1 MNKRGLAM
9 FNFSMSEL
17 VVILAIA
24 LVVFGPAKLPELG
37 KAIGKGISNFK
48 DAAASGQDNN
58 K

>member
-1 MNKRGLAM
+1 M

-48 DAAASGQDNN
+48 DAAANGQDNN
-58 K
+58 KY